1 MPPLGVRQS
10 MSSGS
15 TQHQSRTPL
24 RSIAVQGLLIL
35 GAMVAVFLAGTIRQ
49 GATGIFLMVAGT
61 GMIFLSPNRIV
72 PWRYWILSGGILLCA
87 SSSLLPQ
94 SWFSVP
100 AWRMALQDFQVLPS
114 LPLVTMVPR
123 ESGYW
128 LIILAATLLIGLF
141 SVGHPLRSNVKI
153 YLALLGT
160 LFCGAYAGVALYAKM
175 TGWEYPF
182 FDKGMWAPP
191 DFGFFPNRN
200 HTASLLVT
208 GSILALGVIRQAWST
223 KKMGVF
229 LLAVGALALCV
240 YALLFHSSSRAGVV
254 FLLVGAVI
262 WVLALGQSHRS
273 IPLLVSSVAIAIAL
287 LIYFFTGTGGS
298 KLRILEMVGIQ
309 SKQVEIGAEEPAPPP
324 AGESAFSDMRSK
336 IFYDTAR
343 MIWDYPFTGTGLGSY
358 AYVYPSYADKSIRE
372 AVALHPESDWLMI
385 AAESG
390 LPCLLC
396 VLLLLGILLRD
407 MRDLRGSPTWSLRW
421 GIICGLLVAILHG
434 LVDVPIHRVEL
445 GWWILVLAGLAFGCP
460 TGHRTERNAQWVV
473 QRGIFAVGGGAIF
486 TLGVLLVGAQWFSLP
501 PFPPYRAAAV
511 LQEMRQLDFAGKTGD
526 AINLARREIPLSP
539 MSRGLYRELSAY
551 LLKNG
556 GDPVEVDA
564 LFSLERAL
572 NPVSAKLPQSQ
583 GKAWLDRDP
592 MRAAPLWGEALQK
605 QVRIHN
611 AGVYANVEEMF
622 QNMLG
627 AARSHPGLAT
637 ALGAYARTSPATWLI
652 WIARAPKGSIEEAA
666 KDAEFLALLDPE
678 QQRKFL
684 TTWWNVGDRQAL
696 AEFIATNPA
705 WAEAAWPIRIRQWIE
720 KKDFQSAVL
729 AAQERYAIDL
739 KLPEPKNSEDTS
751 MNLAETVASLALRGN
766 LVTARRM
773 IQESIQAREPEGIRL
788 QCILAMMSNDWAAAW
803 KSMEAYLRET
813 KRGNLP

>member
-1 MPPLGVRQS
+1 

-15 TQHQSRTPL
+15 TQHQSHSPF
-24 RSIAVQGLLIL
+24 RSIAVQGFLIL
-35 GAMVAVFLAGTIRQ
+35 GSMAAVFLAGTVRQ
-49 GATGIFLMVAGT
+49 GATGIFFLMAGT
-61 GMIFLSPNRIV
+61 AMIFLAPNRLV
-72 PWRYWILSGGILLCA
+72 PLRYWILSGGILVCA

-100 AWRMALQDFQVLPS
+100 AWRLALQDFQVLPPLS
-114 LPLVTMVPR
+114 LVTMVPR

-128 LIILAATLLIGLF
+128 LIILASALLIGLF
-141 SVGHPLRSNVKI
+141 SIGHPLRSNVKI

-160 LFCGAYAGVALYAKM
+160 LGCGAYAGVALYAKM

-200 HTASLLVT
+200 HTASLLAM
-208 GSILALGVIRQAWST
+208 GSILALGVIREAWST

-229 LLAVGALALCV
+229 LLAGGALSLCV
-240 YALLFHSSSRAGVV
+240 YSLLFHSTSRAGVV

-262 WVLALGQSHRS
+262 WVLTLGQRHRS
-273 IPLLVSSVAIAIAL
+273 IPLLVSSAAIAIAL
-287 LIYFFTGTGGS
+287 LIYFFTGDGGS
-298 KLRILEMVGIQ
+298 KLRLLEMVGIQ
-309 SKQVEIGAEEPAPPP
+309 SKQVQVGSAEAAPPP

-336 IFYDTAR
+336 VFYDTAR

-358 AYVYPSYADKSIRE
+358 AYVYPLYANKSIRE

-390 LPCLLC
+390 LPCLIC
-396 VLLLLGILLRD
+396 VGLLLGFLLRD
-407 MRDLRGSPTWSLRW
+407 MRDLRGSTTWSLRW
-421 GIICGLLVAILHG
+421 GIICGVLVGILHG

-445 GWWILVLAGLAFGCP
+445 GWWVLVLAGLAFGCP
-460 TGHRTERNAQWVV
+460 SAKRTERNSQWVV
-473 QRGIFAVGGGAIF
+473 QRGIFAVGGGAVFI
-486 TLGVLLVGAQWFSLP
+486 LGVLLVGAQWFSLP

-511 LQEMRQLDFAGKTGD
+511 LQEMRQLDFAQKTDD
-526 AINLARREIPLSP
+526 AINLARQEIPFSP

-551 LLKNG
+551 LLQNG

-564 LFSLERAL
+564 IFDLERAL
-572 NPVSAKLPQSQ
+572 NPVSAKLPHSQ
-583 GKAWLDRDP
+583 GNAWLARDP
-592 MRAAPLWGEALQK
+592 LRAAPLWGEALQK

-622 QNMLG
+622 GNMLG

-637 ALGAYARTSPATWLI
+637 ALGVYARTSPATWLI

-678 QQRKFL
+678 GQRKFL
-684 TTWWNVGDRQAL
+684 TTWWNVGNRQAM
-696 AEFIATNPA
+696 ADFIAANPS
-705 WAEAAWPIRIRQWIE
+705 WAEAAWPIRVRQWIE
-720 KKDFQSAVL
+720 KKDFQAAVL
-729 AAQERYAIDL
+729 AAQERYVIDL
-739 KLPEPKNSEDTS
+739 SLPEPETSDDTS
-751 MNLAETVASLALRGN
+751 MNLAETVSSLALRGN

-773 IQESIQAREPEGIRL
+773 IQESIQAREPEGLRL
-788 QCILAMMSNDWAAAW
+788 QCILAMKANDWASAW